1 MQRVRTVWFYSTQ
14 GRHRQFLNLFLVRYV
29 SLEFSSRK
37 GRFFPQKSSCKNYPT
52 FRLDTLPNPDST
64 VFADLTKECR
74 SVILAGGTM
83 KPYETLKQQLLSS
96 LKSEINWFSC
106 MHVIAKHQMQAF
118 IIQKV
123 NFHSKAD
130 FYPVLG
136 NRRRAL

>member
-14 GRHRQFLNLFLVRYV
+14 GRHRQFLNIF
-29 SLEFSSRK
+29 FSALCFVGIQLKKRT
-37 GRFFPQKSSCKNYPT
+37 FFPQKSSCKNYPT
-52 FRLDTLPNPDST
+52 FRLHTLPNPDST